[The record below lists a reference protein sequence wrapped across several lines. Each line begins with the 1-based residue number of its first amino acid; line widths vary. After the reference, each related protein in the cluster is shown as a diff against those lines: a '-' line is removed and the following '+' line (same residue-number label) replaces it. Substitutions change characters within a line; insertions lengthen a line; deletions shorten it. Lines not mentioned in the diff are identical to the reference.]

1 MAASATTLILLPERR
16 RFATAMLSPGIAAML
31 GRADRLANAAPGEQA
46 QLARYFTLPSVPH
59 WPMAAIQRQY
69 DVGDAFGATWLRAD
83 PAYVRAD
90 MTGARLLA
98 WGNLAL
104 DDRESA
110 AFIRDLAPSFLQMGC
125 QLTAT
130 ASDRWYVSFPAGTTL
145 PTFSSP
151 EQALGADLFEHL
163 PQGEEGRRW
172 RALLSETQVILHN
185 HPGNV
190 ERAALGKAPVNSL
203 WFWGGGAL
211 PSAITMSVSAV
222 ESPDAALQALAALAH
237 ASATSLVLHDLRHA
251 RDWSMVEKQLPR
263 DSCIVLDFADGARW
277 KLQPRQRWRFWR
289 RPLSRLLE

>member
-16 RFATAMLSPGIAAML
+16 RFATAMLSPGIAAIL
-31 GRADRLANAAPGEQA
+31 GRAHRLANAAPGEQA
-46 QLARYFTLPSVPH
+46 QLLRYFTLQSAQH
-59 WPMAAIQRQY
+59 WPMAAIQRQH
-69 DVGDAFGATWLRAD
+69 DAGDARDKVWLRAD

-90 MTGARLLA
+90 MAGARLLA

-104 DDRESA
+104 DARESA
-110 AFIRDLAPSFLQMGC
+110 AFLRELAPSFQDIGY

-130 ASDRWYVSFPAGTTL
+130 AADRWYVSFPARTTL

-190 ERAALGKAPVNSL
+190 ERGALGKAPVNSL
-203 WFWGGGAL
+203 WFWGAGAL
-211 PSAITMSVSAV
+211 PDAIKMNVSAV
-222 ESPDAALQALAALAH
+222 ESPDPELRALAALAQ
-237 ASATSLVLHDLRHA
+237 ASATGPTLLDLRHE
-251 RDWSMVEKQLPR
+251 RDWSIVEKQLPR
-263 DSCIVLDFADGARW
+263 DSSVVLDFADGARL
-277 KLQPRQRWRFWR
+277 KLQSRQRWRFWR
-289 RPLSRLLE
+289 RPLLRLQE

>member
-1 MAASATTLILLPERR
+1 
-16 RFATAMLSPGIAAML
+16 
-31 GRADRLANAAPGEQA
+31 
-46 QLARYFTLPSVPH
+46 
-59 WPMAAIQRQY
+59 
-69 DVGDAFGATWLRAD
+69 
-83 PAYVRAD
+83 

-104 DDRESA
+104 EDGESA
-110 AFIRDLAPSFLQMGC
+110 AFIGELAPSFQDIGC

-130 ASDRWYVSFPAGTTL
+130 APDRWYVSFPAGTAL

-211 PSAITMSVSAV
+211 PDAITMNVSAV
-222 ESPDAALQALAALAH
+222 ESSDPELQALAALAQ
-237 ASATSLVLHDLRHA
+237 ASATGPALLDLRHE
-251 RDWSMVEKQLPR
+251 RDWSVVETQLRR
-263 DSCIVLDFADGARW
+263 DSSTLLDFADGARW
-277 KLQPRQRWRFWR
+277 MLQPRQRWRFWR
-289 RPLSRLLE
+289 RPLLRLQE